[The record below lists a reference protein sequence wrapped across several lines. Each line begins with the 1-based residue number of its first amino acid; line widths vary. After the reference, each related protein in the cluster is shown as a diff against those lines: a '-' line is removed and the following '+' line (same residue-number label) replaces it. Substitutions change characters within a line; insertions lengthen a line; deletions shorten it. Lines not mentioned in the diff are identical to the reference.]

1 MRLVYFD
8 DGLGL
13 LVEDD
18 GKGAPHELYED
29 GGVDGHGHGL
39 IGMRERVG
47 MVGGT
52 LDAGPRPGR
61 RLPDQRPAAAQT
73 RPLTRARSIN
83 ALTFDTDRPEDPA
96 MTSA

>member
-18 GKGAPHELYED
+18 GKGAPHELYEEGGAD
-29 GGVDGHGHGL
+29 GGGHGL
-39 IGMRERVG
+39 IGMRERIG

-52 LDAGPRPGR
+52 LDS
-61 RLPDQRPAAAQT
+61 RPASRRRIPHQRASPAQT
-73 RPLTRARSIN
+73 G
-83 ALTFDTDRPEDPA
+83 ALTPTHALR
-96 MTSA
+96 